1 MHFIYFEQYGSS
13 DQLLK
18 IWFSKIHAIHYE
30 EKKGGRIIC
39 VCITLYKK
47 VVGLFFEFTLH
58 SLSMLTIIQIWGYL
72 DTLTIIMERG
82 SKRFIAKAFK
92 IISWHSFTFSVFMF
106 ALPAQAMRQY
116 TCRLISFKNKR
127 NQIDFFFVK
136 TKQK

>member
-1 MHFIYFEQYGSS
+1 M
-13 DQLLK
+13 LK
-18 IWFSKIHAIHYE
+18 FFSILIIDIIKLINFAFHLFWAIWLIWSIIENMVLISKIHAIHYE

-82 SKRFIAKAFK
+82 SKRFIAKALLADIPLLFQ
-92 IISWHSFTFSVFMF
+92 FSC
-106 ALPAQAMRQY
+106 LL
-116 TCRLISFKNKR
+116 CLH
-127 NQIDFFFVK
+127 
-136 TKQK
+136 KQWDSIHVD